1 MWLFRYKSWY
11 AMFLQILTNLL
22 QTNIRIDP
30 LMDWKCYR
38 LFGIA
43 NHLHRTNVCHKNSIL
58 HLFTIL
64 VISIYIHTHLH
75 DKTPAVSALCTTYVI
90 KNFVPNEMNATK
102 RLFALSHSIISL
114 QMFLHFWSNSWKFN
128 KEIELFKK
136 KSSFQ
141 QVH

>member
-1 MWLFRYKSWY
+1 MWLLRYKSWH
-11 AMFLQILTNLL
+11 AMFLQILTILL

-30 LMDWKCYR
+30 LMDWKCFR
-38 LFGIA
+38 LFGFA
-43 NHLHRTNVCHKNSIL
+43 NHLHRTKVCHKNSIL

-75 DKTPAVSALCTTYVI
+75 NKTPAVSALCTTYVI
-90 KNFVPNEMNATK
+90 KNVVPNEMNATK
-102 RLFALSHSIISL
+102 QLFALSHSIISL

-128 KEIELFKK
+128 KEIEFKK